1 MVIEKLYLFRF
12 LSILLI
18 LMLIC

>member
-1 MVIEKLYLFRF
+1 MVIENLYRFRF

-18 LMLIC
+18 LMLIW